1 MLKICTWQ
9 ICVIFLK
16 GNGVR
21 KLLSVARFQGW
32 RKKWSNT
39 NIRNG
44 MKSAD
49 WFEPV
54 CFLSEELFFNLIVI
68 ESVISVTQ
76 VWPDSF
82 AREAM
87 LHVPVSFSLL
97 FQFAFVRYS
106 FFFFFFAIES
116 NVIGKTCPAASYN
129 RSEDQQKKN
138 SNTSNKISDFIESV
152 LKILTSSLL
161 TMRIKKHIDY

>member
-1 MLKICTWQ
+1 M
-9 ICVIFLK
+9 FLL
-16 GNGVR
+16 V
-21 KLLSVARFQGW
+21 S
-32 RKKWSNT
+32 
-39 NIRNG
+39 
-44 MKSAD
+44 
-49 WFEPV
+49 P
-54 CFLSEELFFNLIVI
+54 FF
-68 ESVISVTQ
+68 
-76 VWPDSF
+76 
-82 AREAM
+82 
-87 LHVPVSFSLL
+87 FSLL
-97 FQFAFVRYS
+97 LYGT